1 MSEVAKSTETLNDVN
16 STLAVLT
23 RAATETVPGVHYAS
37 ITVQHPDGAFETLAS
52 TDEQS
57 EGADQLQYEYSQG
70 PCIEAA
76 GGERFLKSDD
86 IRADPRWPAYGPRAA
101 DEFGI
106 GSQLAYTM
114 FAEGDTFGGLN
125 LYSTA
130 LHTFDD
136 SSLILAEL
144 FATQGAVA
152 MGHQRRIDQLHT
164 ALETRTVIGQATGLI
179 MERYGLDEV
188 RAFGFLARM
197 SQTGNIKLRDL
208 ANDMVQTVSEKASVV
223 RRGERIS

>member
-1 MSEVAKSTETLNDVN
+1 MSEVAKSTANLDDVN

-37 ITVQHPDGAFETLAS
+37 ITVQHPDGGFETLAS

-57 EGADQLQYEYSQG
+57 VGADQLQYEYSQG
-70 PCIEAA
+70 PCVEAA
-76 GGERFLKSDD
+76 GGERFLRSDD
-86 IRADPRWPAYGPRAA
+86 IRLDPRWPSYGPRAA
-101 DEFGI
+101 GEFGI

-125 LYSTA
+125 LYSTE
-130 LHTFDD
+130 LNTFDD
-136 SSLILAEL
+136 SALILAEL

-152 MGHQRRIDQLHT
+152 MGHQRRIDQLHS
-164 ALETRTVIGQATGLI
+164 ALETRTVIGQATGLM

-208 ANDMVQTVSEKASVV
+208 ANEMVQTVSEKANTVLRS
-223 RRGERIS
+223 ERIS

>member
-1 MSEVAKSTETLNDVN
+1 MSEVAKSTETLDDVN

-23 RAATETVPGVHYAS
+23 RAATETVPGVQYAS
-37 ITVQHPDGAFETLAS
+37 ITVKHLDGAFETLAS
-52 TDEQS
+52 TDQRS
-57 EGADQLQYEYSQG
+57 GGADQLQYEYSQG
-70 PCIEAA
+70 PCVEAA

-114 FAEGDTFGGLN
+114 FAEGDTFGALN

-130 LHTFDD
+130 LDTFDNGT
-136 SSLILAEL
+136 LILAEL

-152 MGHQRRIDQLHT
+152 MGHQRRIDQLHS

-208 ANDMVQTVSEKASVV
+208 ASEMVETVSEKAGVV